1 MPENQP
7 KVTIPFSP
15 EIIAV
20 MKDDPVFPQL
30 GHQSYP
36 EISKRSSEE
45 GNKIPE
51 DQGSPNYPE

>member
-7 KVTIPFSP
+7 KVNIPFSP
-15 EIIAV
+15 EVIAV

-30 GHQSYP
+30 GHQSFP
-36 EISKRSSEE
+36 EKSKQTTEL
-45 GNKIPE
+45 GNKISE